1 MSDFSLRNK
10 AIVLLSC
17 TMALACILTGWIFV
31 ARMQRSGEDQIAQT
45 RKEALAQ
52 VHQRIKEEVDIGFT
66 ILEEFKDSSDVP
78 QARVRQ
84 QERAKAAI
92 RGIRYGGG
100 SGYIFVYDT
109 NGICMAMGIKP
120 EWEGQS
126 KIDLQDAN
134 GKHYV
139 QELIQAGRHPE
150 GDTVHYSFPKPPD
163 GTVTPKIGYSR
174 IFDTWGWM
182 VGTGVY
188 VDDIDSLLA
197 RQEAQISRQIRH
209 SVLVGSLVSLGAMLL
224 LIAIG
229 IVLMR
234 RALVPLEEHQE
245 RMVSISEGTKDL
257 TVRLKH
263 DANDEIGTTSKAFNR
278 FVGSIAEFVTKIIEE
293 SGSVARSSAQVRKA
307 ADTSSDGMRRI
318 EASASS
324 IAASGEQASTSIRDI
339 AGASEESAASI
350 SSVSAALEEMTASIA
365 EIARSCQEELVVAH
379 EANRITSEA
388 RTKIEHL
395 VSVAQEAGT
404 VLETI
409 GEVAEQTKLLALN
422 ATIEAARAGEAGKG
436 FAVVASEVKELAK
449 QAAEATVSI
458 RERIESLMSETGV
471 ASQAIQS
478 VAQEVDKVN
487 LLSQT
492 IGSALE
498 EQSSTVQD
506 IARNVSTV
514 QERSLL
520 VSRNTVQSAQGL
532 QEIANAIAEL
542 HATVR
547 DANKATM
554 ALGEES
560 NNLDRLASGLA
571 TRTGDFRV

>member
-234 RALVPLEEHQE
+234 RALVPLEELQE